1 MFSNHHPRKMSNQSE
16 SRADICKAA
25 STPTYSFKLPTGN
38 RNESTDATDCKGMRA
53 NQAFTGGFAL
63 CTRSKVHCT
72 GLHLSTERRDRTNTR
87 PDRSSD
93 PRGPRSDPKSKVH
106 PADGFFR
113 YDDRISTF
121 ATWLKSHPIPAQ
133 RYVKAGFYY
142 SGEGDKVIC
151 PWCNL
156 NFTEWETYDI
166 PMEEHQKH
174 SPYCAFVLMLN
185 PFLNY
190 HLL

>member
-1 MFSNHHPRKMSNQSE
+1 MSMQSE
-16 SRADICKAA
+16 TTTDICKPA
-25 STPTYSFKLPTGN
+25 SRPGYSFRLTADN
-38 RNESTDATDCKGMRA
+38 LNESDATNTKGRRSE
-53 NQAFTGGFAL
+53 FRGFAL
-63 CTRSKVHCT
+63 CSKSKFEKTGHLAA
-72 GLHLSTERRDRTNTR
+72 GLHLSGRSTDRSDAR
-87 PDRSSD
+87 PQRSSD
-93 PRGPRSDPKSKVH
+93 LRGPRSDTKSKVH
-106 PADGFFR
+106 PTDGFFR

-121 ATWLKSHPIPAQ
+121 STWPKSHPIHPQ

-156 NFTEWETYDI
+156 NLIEWETYDI

>member
-1 MFSNHHPRKMSNQSE
+1 MEVLRYVVGP
-16 SRADICKAA
+16 
-25 STPTYSFKLPTGN
+25 KLKKL
-38 RNESTDATDCKGMRA
+38 DML
-53 NQAFTGGFAL
+53 QA
-63 CTRSKVHCT
+63 
-72 GLHLSTERRDRTNTR
+72 
-87 PDRSSD
+87 
-93 PRGPRSDPKSKVH
+93 RSDQKAKVH
-106 PADGFFR
+106 PTDGFFR

-121 ATWLKSHPIPAQ
+121 ATWPKSHPIPAQ

-142 SGEGDKVIC
+142 SGQGDKVIC

-156 NFTEWETYDI
+156 NLIEWETYDT

>member
-1 MFSNHHPRKMSNQSE
+1 MSNQSD
-16 SRADICKAA
+16 STIDICKAA
-25 STPTYSFKLPTGN
+25 SKPSYSFRLTGD
-38 RNESTDATDCKGMRA
+38 ESNDAADSKAMRGGMRPG
-53 NQAFTGGFAL
+53 FEGFAL
-63 CTRSKVHCT
+63 CSRSKVEKTGHVG
-72 GLHLSTERRDRTNTR
+72 GLHLSAERRDRTDVR
-87 PDRSSD
+87 ADRSSD
-93 PRGPRSDPKSKVH
+93 LRGPRSDPKAKVH
-106 PADGFFR
+106 PTDGFFR

-121 ATWLKSHPIPAQ
+121 ATWPKSHPIPAQ

-142 SGEGDKVIC
+142 SGQGDKVIC

-156 NFTEWETYDI
+156 NLIEWETYDT

-174 SPYCAFVLMLN
+174 SPYCAFVLMLY

>member
-1 MFSNHHPRKMSNQSE
+1 MSNQSE
-16 SRADICKAA
+16 STSDICKAA
-25 STPTYSFKLPTGN
+25 SKPTNYFRINTANP
-38 RNESTDATDCKGMRA
+38 NEGSDATDSKGMRSTPGG
-53 NQAFTGGFAL
+53 FVGGFAL
-63 CTRSKVHCT
+63 STRTK
-72 GLHLSTERRDRTNTR
+72 LERSGHIAGFPLPSERGDRTDARNV
-87 PDRSSD
+87 RSSD
-93 PRGPRSDPKSKVH
+93 ARGVRSDPKFKVH

-121 ATWLKSHPIPAQ
+121 ATWPKSHPIHPQ

-156 NFTEWETYDI
+156 NLTEWETYDI

>member
-1 MFSNHHPRKMSNQSE
+1 MSNQSK
-16 SRADICKAA
+16 STTDICKAA
-25 STPTYSFKLPTGN
+25 SKPTNYFRINTANP
-38 RNESTDATDCKGMRA
+38 NEASDATDSKGMRS
-53 NQAFTGGFAL
+53 TCGGFAL
-63 CTRSKVHCT
+63 STRTK
-72 GLHLSTERRDRTNTR
+72 LERCDRTDARNV
-87 PDRSSD
+87 RSSD
-93 PRGPRSDPKSKVH
+93 ARGVRLDPKCKVH

-113 YDDRISTF
+113 YDDKISTF
-121 ATWLKSHPIPAQ
+121 ATWPKSHPIHPQ

-151 PWCNL
+151 PLCNL
-156 NFTEWETYDI
+156 NLTEWETYDI